1 MRANESD
8 GVHSRMLAAANLCF
22 FVAAP
27 ATKLSLS
34 ASIEWAEEA
43 LKRHA
48 RGSDGDV
55 AIEVLSFSS
64 IFRVDRLFLVAPG
77 RSSWWE
83 NCACD
88 RHDFF

>member
-48 RGSDGDV
+48 RDRDGDA
-55 AIEVLSFSS
+55 AIEGLSW
-64 IFRVDRLFLVAPG
+64 VDRLVLVALG
-77 RSSWWE
+77 RSNWWK

-88 RHDFF
+88 RHAYF